1 MASTEYRQHIYPVP
15 SSSGRLFYKPR
26 FPGQP
31 DLTEDFSISI
41 GSRPHRS
48 SRITVE
54 QISPSC
60 DSLQAESCHQGA
72 QSNHSPIA
80 NTCCISVKLAASRDN
95 SFLRRLH
102 FLSSQNSQPSKSLDV
117 RPLPRR
123 QGSVRSGARD
133 GSPDMPSL
141 DFVRHGGN
149 KAAQAAQREE
159 NSLGRLD
166 IRSSTRSARLNSSNG
181 FHAMHDERPVAM
193 SQGISMSVHLTEPHL
208 FLQGYD
214 FTNSS
219 TRSTAMLRGTLHL
232 KVSKPTKVKAVSLRF
247 RGLAQTRWPEG
258 KNIPTCYL
266 WFGAHSVFQA
276 YLPKKSTL
284 KRTTQF

>member
-15 SSSGRLFYKPR
+15 SRSGRLFYKPR

-31 DLTEDFSISI
+31 DSAEDLPLFV

-48 SRITVE
+48 SRVTVE
-54 QISPSC
+54 QISPNR

-72 QSNHSPIA
+72 QSNQSPIA
-80 NTCCISVKLAASRDN
+80 KFCCVSVKLAASRDN

-102 FLSSQNSQPSKSLDV
+102 ILSSQNSQPSKSLDA

-123 QGSVRSGARD
+123 QGSVRRGARD

-149 KAAQAAQREE
+149 KAAQAAQRED
-159 NSLGRLD
+159 NSLGRFD
-166 IRSSTRSARLNSSNG
+166 TRSTTRSTRSHSSSG
-181 FHAMHDERPVAM
+181 SHAMHEDKPIAM

-232 KVSKPTKVKAVSLRF
+232 KVTKPTKVKAVSLRF

-258 KNIPTCYL
+258 KNIPACHL
-266 WFGAHSVFQA
+266 S
-276 YLPKKSTL
+276 
-284 KRTTQF
+284 